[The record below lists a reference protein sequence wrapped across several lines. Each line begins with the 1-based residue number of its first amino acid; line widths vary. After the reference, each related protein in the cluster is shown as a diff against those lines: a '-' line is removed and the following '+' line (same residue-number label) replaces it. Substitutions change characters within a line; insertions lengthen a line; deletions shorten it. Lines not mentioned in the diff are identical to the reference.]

1 MFWQF
6 LDKNNQ
12 KEPYV
17 ILLETQLFPTFFTSS
32 LLLQLMLKVMT
43 CMGIALQ
50 NKSESTVYVEEY
62 VVE

>member
-1 MFWQF
+1 MLF
-6 LDKNNQ
+6 
-12 KEPYV
+12 
-17 ILLETQLFPTFFTSS
+17 LLETQLFPTFFTSS